1 MILETRLTSTDFI
14 MKLKS
19 NTYSFHNG
27 YIYFRDSVVKIRYDL
42 VNALE
47 ASSYTDK
54 QFLDQYNDLFQLDGE
69 LITTKSPIS
78 SWKSEKL
85 AFLII
90 DPTSYR
96 AKKILIM
103 PFLHNRK
110 LFLNRQKKN
119 TEYFYTSIETLTQ
132 DVNDHSIND

>member
-54 QFLDQYNDLFQLDGE
+54 QFLDQYNDLF
-69 LITTKSPIS
+69 
-78 SWKSEKL
+78 
-85 AFLII
+85 
-90 DPTSYR
+90 
-96 AKKILIM
+96 
-103 PFLHNRK
+103 
-110 LFLNRQKKN
+110 
-119 TEYFYTSIETLTQ
+119 
-132 DVNDHSIND
+132 